1 MCKDNYSIIINPFIC
16 IFLFL
21 IFLYPSIAIASNDQ
35 NQSNSIITL
44 PIEADLSVLE
54 DYLNEFI
61 PNELADINEPDKIC
75 VQPQYTEIPSIPKCK
90 MKGFKISCKDRSIEI
105 RTTPPI
111 RCDLKG
117 WIKRNGRITIS
128 GQGNKM
134 TFVFPI
140 KAQASANGLLYG
152 TAKAAAVLYL
162 DATPHF
168 NKDWSLSVDI
178 APDFIWSNKPT
189 LKLFDLIKINIEKI
203 LEPKLRKRMD
213 KFVKRVPTLLE
224 NLDIKGKV
232 TEVWEDIQEPLK
244 LDDDSDVYLL
254 FKPEVA
260 SCSEFNIVGNVLHHT
275 SSAEGKTQ
283 IILGKPPVDYNKTA
297 LTDLESI
304 CHKEGK
310 FNFHLPVLVTY
321 DELLAIVKK
330 KYFDR
335 HSVVVIKSGIAGIL
349 KISDPKIKKGHEGR
363 ISISADISY
372 DKRSEWLRTIDIFNW
387 FDIDGEITFSGLP
400 KIEKETRTLIFDDLV
415 YDSSTNSDL
424 FDLLVDAAE
433 LRPVQ
438 SYFESL
444 IEYQFG
450 KKVDE
455 SIAKANK
462 SLNSLSQDDIN
473 VSAQLEILSVESI
486 MVNKKDITINTKLS
500 GVVNANTGL

>member
-1 MCKDNYSIIINPFIC
+1 MYKDKHSIIINPFIC

-21 IFLYPSIAIASNDQ
+21 ILLYPSIAIASNDQ

-44 PIEADLSVLE
+44 PIRVDLSVLE

-61 PNELADINEPDKIC
+61 PNELADINEPNKIC
-75 VQPQYTEIPSIPKCK
+75 VKPQYTEIPSIPKCK
-90 MKGFKISCKDRSIEI
+90 MKGFKISCKDRSIDI

-134 TFVFPI
+134 TFAFPI
-140 KAQASANGLLYG
+140 KAQASADGILFG
-152 TAKAAAVLYL
+152 TAKAAAILYL

-189 LKLFDLIKINIEKI
+189 LKLFNIIKINIARN
-203 LEPKLRKRMD
+203 LEPKLRKRLD
-213 KFVKRVPTLLE
+213 KFVKKVPTLLA

-244 LDDDSDVYLL
+244 LDDDSEVYLL

-283 IILGKPPVDYNKTA
+283 IILGKPPMDYNKTA

-310 FNFHLPVLVTY
+310 FNFHLPVLVTH
-321 DELLAIVKK
+321 ERLLALSKK
-330 KYFDR
+330 KFLDGQSIR
-335 HSVVVIKSGIAGIL
+335 LSNGVL
-349 KISDPKIKKGHEGR
+349 KVSNPKIKKGRAGR
-363 ISISADISY
+363 ISISAHISY
-372 DKRSEWLRTIDIFNW
+372 DNRSNWLRTIDIFNW
-387 FDIDGEITFSGLP
+387 FDIEGEMTFTGLP
-400 KIEKETRTLIFDDLV
+400 KIKKETRTLIFDDLI
-415 YDSSTNSDL
+415 YDSSTNSKL

-433 LRPVQ
+433 LRPIQ

-444 IEYQFG
+444 IEYEFG
-450 KKVDE
+450 QKIDE
-455 SIAKANK
+455 SIVKANE
-462 SLNSLSQDDIN
+462 SLNISQDDIN
-473 VSAQLEILSVESI
+473 VSAHLEMLSVESI
-486 MVNKKDITINTKLS
+486 MVNEKDITINTELS

>member
-1 MCKDNYSIIINPFIC
+1 MCKDKHSIIINPFIC
-16 IFLFL
+16 IILFL
-21 IFLYPSIAIASNDQ
+21 VSFYPSIAMASNDQ
-35 NQSNSIITL
+35 NQSSSIITL

-54 DYLNEFI
+54 DYLNKFI

-75 VQPQYTEIPSIPKCK
+75 VKPQYTEIPSIPKCK
-90 MKGFKISCKDRSIEI
+90 MKGFKVSCKDRSIDI

-134 TFVFPI
+134 TFAFPI
-140 KAQASANGLLYG
+140 KARASANGLLFG
-152 TAKAAAVLYL
+152 TARAAAILYL

-178 APDFIWSNKPT
+178 ASDFIWSNTPN
-189 LKLFDLIKINIEKI
+189 LKLFDLIKINIKKI
-203 LEPKLRKRMD
+203 IEPKLRKRMD
-213 KFVKRVPTLLE
+213 KFVKKVPTLLE

-232 TEVWEDIQEPLK
+232 AEVWEDIQEPLK
-244 LDDDSDVYLL
+244 LDDDSDIYLL

-310 FNFHLPVLVTY
+310 FNFHLPVLVTF
-321 DELLAIVKK
+321 EKLLALSKK
-330 KYFDR
+330 KFLDGQSI
-335 HSVVVIKSGIAGIL
+335 HLSSGVL
-349 KISDPKIKKGHEGR
+349 KISDPKIKKGIAGR
-363 ISISADISY
+363 ISLSAHISY
-372 DKRSEWLRTIDIFNW
+372 DNRSNWLRTIDIFNW
-387 FDIDGEITFSGLP
+387 FDIEGEMTFTGLP
-400 KIEKETRTLIFDDLV
+400 KIKKETRTLIFDDLI
-415 YDSSTNSDL
+415 YDSSTNSKL

-433 LRPVQ
+433 LRPIQ

-444 IEYQFG
+444 IEYEFG
-450 KKVDE
+450 QKIDE
-455 SIAKANK
+455 SIVQANE
-462 SLNSLSQDDIN
+462 SLNISQDDIN
-473 VSAQLEILSVESI
+473 VSAHLDTLSVESI
-486 MVNKKDITINTKLS
+486 MVNEKDITINTKLS